1 MDCGNDDQGT
11 EPSSEYA
18 PHAVLHLSATS
29 REHVAKHKLDMEPD
43 PEVTLIG
50 ISSHVNDYRL
60 CWALNRTLGINL
72 TRRAED
78 ITDPGP
84 EQMASYAAFD
94 HTDPDTDAN
103 WTLVHNHS
111 GDGILLKEQKQADFF
126 LVVDESVPISPDELL
141 EQVRGAEFV
150 LTAFTLD
157 ARHVRGVH
165 KLLRHI
171 Q

>member
-1 MDCGNDDQGT
+1 M
-11 EPSSEYA
+11 
-18 PHAVLHLSATS
+18 
-29 REHVAKHKLDMEPD
+29 AKHKLDMEPD

-72 TRRAED
+72 TRRAQD

-94 HTDPDTDAN
+94 HIDADTQAN
-103 WTLVHNHS
+103 FTLVHNHS
-111 GDGILLKEQKQADFF
+111 GDGVLLKEQKQADYF
-126 LVVDESVPISPDELL
+126 LVVDEAAPIAPAELL
-141 EQVRGAEFV
+141 SHVRRAEFV

-157 ARHVRGVH
+157 PRQLRDAH
-165 KLLRHI
+165 KLLR
-171 Q
+171 